1 MAIIY
6 VRSTD
11 GSDADNGSTWAL
23 AKATLPG
30 AGAIDAA
37 GDTIY
42 VSQNHAESAAAAITL
57 SGAGTNASPSRLICG
72 NDAAEPP
79 TAVATT
85 ATVTT
90 TGSNNSITISG
101 AFYIYGMTFI
111 SVAAVNCNGAAANNV
126 QYFENCS
133 LQTTGPGSGGLI
145 QSSANQNNVFHTTF
159 KNCTFKFAH
168 ANNYFSCI
176 GLTVIE
182 GGSVLSGT
190 TTPTTLF
197 RFAADRAA
205 SSLICSGFDFS
216 NFASTLVLCGT
227 TNSVSSAKMV
237 FRDCKL
243 PASWS
248 GSLVASGLVGLGQRF
263 EMHNC
268 DSTDTNYRLW
278 VEDYAGSIKQ
288 ETTIV
293 RTGGA
298 SDGTTGLSWKMVTS
312 ANSSYPTVRLESP
325 EIHVWNATTGS
336 SVTATVEI
344 VHDTNV
350 AGGQGAGTGSRF
362 QNNEIWLEV
371 MYLGTSGVPL
381 GTWASDAPADVLAAA
396 ADQTDSSET
405 WTTTGLTTPQTQKL
419 SVTFT
424 AQEKGFVVAKVVMA
438 KASKTVYVC
447 PKMTVA

>member
-1 MAIIY
+1 MATLY

-11 GSDADNGSTWAL
+11 GSDADNGTTWAL
-23 AKATLPG
+23 AKATI
-30 AGAIDAA
+30 AGVSAIDAA

-42 VSQNHAESAAAAITL
+42 ISQNHAEAPGGTITFA
-57 SGAGTNASPSRLICG
+57 GAGTNASPLKVICG

-79 TAVATT
+79 TAVATS
-85 ATVTT
+85 ATVT
-90 TGSNNSITISG
+90 SVG
-101 AFYIYGMTFI
+101 AMSLNGALYWYGTTFI
-111 SVAAVNCNGAAANNV
+111 SSTSITLNGTAANNT
-126 QYFENCS
+126 QFFESCS
-133 LQTTGPGSGGLI
+133 FRTTAAGVSGFIQTATS
-145 QSSANQNNVFHTTF
+145 QNNTYLTTLR
-159 KNCTFKFAH
+159 NCTLKFAH
-168 ANNYFSCI
+168 ANNYFASY
-176 GLTVIE
+176 GYTVIE
-182 GGSVLSGT
+182 GGSAVSGT
-190 TTPTTLF
+190 TTPTNLF
-197 RFAADRAA
+197 RFASDR
-205 SSLICSGFDFS
+205 SHSNLLVSGFDFS
-216 NFASTLVLCGT
+216 NFASTINLCST
-227 TNSVSSAKMV
+227 TSSVSSGKMV

-263 EMHNC
+263 EMYNC
-268 DSTDTNYRLW
+268 DSTDTNYSLW

-312 ANSSYPTVRLESP
+312 STASYPTIRLESP
-325 EIHVWNATTGS
+325 EIHVWNSTLS

-350 AGGQGAGTGSRF
+350 AGGQGTGTGSRF
-362 QNNEIWLEV
+362 QDNEIWLEV